1 MTQHDY
7 AIANA
12 TFPSTRSDLNNVLQ
26 AILTLNSG
34 ASDPST
40 TAAGMLAY
48 NTTSGT
54 VKQRNAADSAWLT
67 MWPIGKQ
74 GLVPQDGSSIFAA
87 DAGSNDTYAITLS
100 PAPTTYAT
108 GMVVN
113 FTANTANTGA
123 CTLNCNSLGAKALKK
138 NKGNDLETGDILAGQ
153 CVSVMYDGTNFVVIS
168 PLCNT
173 TPVNAQTGTTYTV
186 LTTDRGKLVTHTN
199 ASSIAVTLPQA
210 GSGFEAG
217 WFYDVQN
224 RGAGTV
230 TITPTTST
238 IDGASSLAVQTNQGC
253 RIFSDGTNYFTQRGL
268 GSGLSAATQAE
279 MESATSNTVA
289 TTPGRT
295 QYHPG
300 VAKFWVNF
308 NGTGTIAIRTSHNVT
323 SLTDNGTGDYTVTIA
338 TDFSSADWAYFLSQ
352 SVGTGDAVLSAIA
365 AGSIQFITQNTAG
378 SATDA
383 AYVIAAGFGDQA

>member
-7 AIANA
+7 VIANA
-12 TFPSTRSDLNNVLQ
+12 TFPSTRSDLNNALQ

-34 ASDPST
+34 ASDPTT

-48 NTTSGT
+48 NTTSG
-54 VKQRNAADSAWLT
+54 VIKQRNAADSAWLT
-67 MWPIGKQ
+67 LWTMGKQ

-87 DAGSNDTYAITLS
+87 DAAGSDTYAITLS
-100 PAPTTYAT
+100 PVPTAYTT

-113 FTANTANTGA
+113 FTAQTANTGA
-123 CTLNCNSLGAKALKK
+123 CTLNVNSLGAKTLKK

-153 CVSVMYDGTNFVVIS
+153 CVSVMYDGTNFEVVS

-173 TPVNAQTGTTYTV
+173 SPVNAQTGTTYTV

-238 IDGASSLAVQTNQGC
+238 IDGAASLAVQTNQGC

-268 GSGLSAATQAE
+268 GSGLSAASQAE
-279 MESATSNTVA
+279 MESASSNTVA
-289 TTPGRT
+289 ATPGRT

-308 NGTGTIAIRTSHNVT
+308 NGTGTVAIRTSHNVT
-323 SLTDNGTGDYTVTIA
+323 SITDNGTGDYTVNFTTA
-338 TDFSSADWAYFLSQ
+338 FSSADYAYCISQ
-352 SVGTGDAVLSAIA
+352 SSGTGDSVLSAIA
-365 AGSIQFITQNTAG
+365 AGSLRFITQNTAG
-378 SATDA
+378 SAVDP
-383 AYVIAAGFGDQA
+383 AYVTAAGWGDQ